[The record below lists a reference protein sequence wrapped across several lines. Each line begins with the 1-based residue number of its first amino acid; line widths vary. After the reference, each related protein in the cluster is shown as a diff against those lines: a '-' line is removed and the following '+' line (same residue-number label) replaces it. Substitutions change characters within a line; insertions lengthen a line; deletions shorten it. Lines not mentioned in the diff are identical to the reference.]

1 MSERKPFVVSANI
14 YEYKKDDNSK
24 DRAALMTVSHTE
36 GNQKI
41 AITLIN
47 GKVCK
52 VEFDDSNRSNSRII
66 GNALELLKEQDF
78 YEQIYKNSN
87 SADIHT
93 VKGTEKMMDL
103 IRIGTPDHTTVLEV
117 MKIIRSGKVPELE
130 PQQTAIYEEWGTW

>member
-1 MSERKPFVVSANI
+1 MSERKPFVVTANI

-24 DRAALMTVSHTE
+24 DRAALLTVSHTE
-36 GNQKI
+36 SDQKI
-41 AITLIN
+41 AITIIN
-47 GKVCK
+47 SKVCK
-52 VEFDDSNRSNSRII
+52 VEFDNSNRSNSRII

-87 SADIHT
+87 SADINT
-93 VKGTEKMMDL
+93 AKGVEQMMDL
-103 IRIGTPDHTTVLEV
+103 IRIGTSNSDTVLEV

>member
-24 DRAALMTVSHTE
+24 DRAALLTVSHTE
-36 GNQKI
+36 GDQKI
-41 AITLIN
+41 AITIIN
-47 GKVCK
+47 SKVCK
-52 VEFDDSNRSNSRII
+52 AEFDDSSRSNSRII
-66 GNALELLKEQDF
+66 GNALKLLKEQDF

-87 SADIHT
+87 SADINT
-93 VKGTEKMMDL
+93 TKGVEQMMDL
-103 IRIGTPDHTTVLEV
+103 IRIGTSNSDTVLEV